1 MRLLLAPAPS
11 HGVTLIVLVAVAV
24 VAGCDGSA
32 AETDPPTDGGS
43 TANDAAPSDAAV
55 TPDAEAPDASTPDG
69 GPSDA
74 GTPSPDAGTS
84 RCATTL
90 MELIGRELGG
100 HPILV
105 SANTEVHCTHG
116 MGSCYEG
123 IEIFD
128 DGRVW
133 YQNVLLEESS
143 VACEELPALSPG
155 ELSELRATMGE
166 LATSEFA
173 DFADGTCHRSD
184 PEADDFGV
192 DAYRGALPTP
202 TPSLD
207 LLIDNTSCR
216 GMTGSLP
223 IKGLLDRYWASI
235 PRDGVLR

>member
-1 MRLLLAPAPS
+1 MF
-11 HGVTLIVLVAVAV
+11 IVLVAITVL
-24 VAGCDGSA
+24 AGCEGSA
-32 AETDPPTDGGS
+32 AETDPSSDGGP
-43 TANDAAPSDAAV
+43 TANDAAPSDAAAN
-55 TPDAEAPDASTPDG
+55 DAEPPDASTPDG
-69 GPSDA
+69 GPFDA
-74 GTPSPDAGTS
+74 GTPSADAGTS

-143 VACEELPALSPG
+143 VACEELPALTPP
-155 ELSELRATMGE
+155 ELSELRATLGE
-166 LATSEFA
+166 LAASEFA

-192 DAYRGALPTP
+192 DAYRGALPTS

-223 IKGLLDRYWASI
+223 VKALLDRYWASI
-235 PRDGVLR
+235 SRDGVLR